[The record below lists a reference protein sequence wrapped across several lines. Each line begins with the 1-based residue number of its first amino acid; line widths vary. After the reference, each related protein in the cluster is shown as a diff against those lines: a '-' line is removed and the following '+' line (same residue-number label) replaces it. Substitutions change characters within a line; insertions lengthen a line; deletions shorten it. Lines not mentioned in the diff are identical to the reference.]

1 MYSLPPTFYPSN
13 NCSRQCNLA
22 FRFGS
27 DAATGEVYYSLPGG
41 PTDGHCA
48 LYQRVLVCGVMTLT
62 APVDDLNSSAE
73 GYRWYPNVPPL
84 ELRVSLRLHELGQE
98 PPSLSVSGAE
108 HPVLRHFGYTVLA
121 FESTREEGES
131 ELTRHSRTREVPRRA
146 SPAIL
151 PHSSDEPIPNRDVS
165 ADSFGRPE
173 RNRVTDRG

>member
-1 MYSLPPTFYPSN
+1 M
-13 NCSRQCNLA
+13 A
-22 FRFGS
+22 
-27 DAATGEVYYSLPGG
+27 
-41 PTDGHCA
+41 
-48 LYQRVLVCGVMTLT
+48 LT

-98 PPSLSVSGAE
+98 SPSLSVSGAE

-121 FESTREEGES
+121 FESTREAGES

-151 PHSSDEPIPNRDVS
+151 PHSSDEPIPGTGYNAGSRSRPDALRRLLNKTDNR
-165 ADSFGRPE
+165 
-173 RNRVTDRG
+173 